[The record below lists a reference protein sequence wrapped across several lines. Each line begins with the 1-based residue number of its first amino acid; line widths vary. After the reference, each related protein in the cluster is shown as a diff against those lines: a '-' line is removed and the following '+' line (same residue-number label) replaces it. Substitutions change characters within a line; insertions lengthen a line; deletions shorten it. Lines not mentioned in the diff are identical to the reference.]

1 MRRIKHWIKLYF
13 QSLVYRQKRSDKRR
27 IAMESFLD
35 NNMFAAKTRLDRAS
49 FDIFTY
55 HGEDGII
62 GYLLRNL
69 GNVNK
74 KFIDIG
80 AGDCITG
87 NCACLAV
94 HYNWSGVFIDAN
106 KNQLSIGKRFY
117 KSNGKVKF
125 VETLVA
131 PDTIDE
137 LLSTLCNGEEVGL
150 LSIDIDGN
158 DYWIWKAIETIKPAI
173 VVIEAKIEYGI
184 QEVIVPYSIE
194 NNRNNNEMYNG
205 ASVKAFEK
213 LGKRKGYKLVGAN
226 KQGYNLFFVRAD
238 ATYNASPAE
247 ALLANINIQQCF
259 YPNSFFNQYEF
270 VTE

>member
-35 NNMFAAKTRLDRAS
+35 NNMFAAKTRLDSAS

-117 KSNGKVKF
+117 KSNSKVNF
-125 VETLVA
+125 VETFVA

-137 LLSTLCNGEEVGL
+137 LLSTLCKGEEVGL

-158 DYWIWKAIETIKPAI
+158 DYWIWKAIETIRPAI
-173 VVIEAKIEYGI
+173 VVIEAKVEYGI
-184 QEVIVPYSIE
+184 QDLIVPYNTE
-194 NNRNNNEMYNG
+194 NYRSNNEMYNG

-213 LGKRKGYKLVGAN
+213 LARKKGYKLVGAN
-226 KQGYNLFFVRAD
+226 KQGYNLFFVKSEASVFGYSAD
-238 ATYNASPAE
+238 K
-247 ALLANINIQQCF
+247 LLENESIQQSF
-259 YPNSFFNQYEF
+259 YPVSFFQQHEF